1 MDPSNTPECHPNNST
16 NTLQVDEPWLDKAVK
31 ATVLN
36 CTFNS
41 LNVWFIEI
49 SSTVLLI
56 LTQTLNIF
64 DRCCAG
70 KDQIQVLI
78 IQTSLKYIYNIMQF
92 SDLFL
97 YLHRHKTAFMHSV
110 QFHWFGN
117 KLNKFHGIN
126 ISSSDL
132 QFCRVSQKKD

>member
-1 MDPSNTPECHPNNST
+1 MLQVSLDPSITPECHPNNST

-41 LNVWFIEI
+41 LNVGFIEI

-78 IQTSLKYIYNIMQF
+78 IQIEVHIQHNAVF
-92 SDLFL
+92 
-97 YLHRHKTAFMHSV
+97 
-110 QFHWFGN
+110 
-117 KLNKFHGIN
+117 
-126 ISSSDL
+126 
-132 QFCRVSQKKD
+132 